1 MDRGICLV
9 VYRGCGE
16 QMMDSRDFLFEFR
29 ETRDRVTFKRRL
41 LTGLQV
47 LGSVLATV
55 GWMWLITR

>member
-1 MDRGICLV
+1 
-9 VYRGCGE
+9 
-16 QMMDSRDFLFEFR
+16 MDSRDFLFEFR